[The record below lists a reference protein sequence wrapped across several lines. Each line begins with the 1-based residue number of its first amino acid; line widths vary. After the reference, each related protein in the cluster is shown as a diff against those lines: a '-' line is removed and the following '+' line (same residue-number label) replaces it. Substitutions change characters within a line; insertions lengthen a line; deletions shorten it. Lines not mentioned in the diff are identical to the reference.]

1 MARTKLTLE
10 QKAEKEKLEQIERE
24 IQNRNRSIK
33 EKLDCKSNGKI
44 NPPTRFFSAGEQ
56 VKYGGF
62 TRSYIVNKIDDEGYI
77 YEIRT
82 ISEKKAH
89 LGQKE
94 DVESTSIVSWYN
106 IFKYVSQ
113 EEMSQRPIISKKF
126 HYGRSLNTTLESLI
140 HRYYADSA
148 GVDMNP
154 EYQRGYVW
162 TLEDKQN
169 LIRSILNDIEI
180 GRFVFM
186 QKDFSSE
193 DPHFYEIIDGK
204 QRLSTLIEF
213 YEDRFELD
221 GKKFSDLSFRD
232 QHAILEKQILII
244 DTPQLT
250 EKEKYEYFIR
260 INTTGKVMDQEH
272 IEKVKELLNKS

>member
-1 MARTKLTLE
+1 LTPE

-213 YEDRFELD
+213 YED
-221 GKKFSDLSFRD
+221 SDLSFKD